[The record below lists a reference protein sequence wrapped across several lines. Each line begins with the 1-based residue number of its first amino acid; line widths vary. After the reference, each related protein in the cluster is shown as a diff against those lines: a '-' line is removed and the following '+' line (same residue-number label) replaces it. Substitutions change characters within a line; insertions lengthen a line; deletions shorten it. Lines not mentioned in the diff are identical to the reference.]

1 MKKTRTALFSA
12 AVFAASALFFSAC
25 AREVNTSENA
35 VQIYMPDGAPALA
48 LAQYMSEG
56 GEDAEYHVVDA
67 STIQTYVTGN
77 SPAADLCILPLNLA
91 SKLLGTGE
99 VYKMLGTVTHGNI
112 YMLSED
118 AETQYT
124 ADNLSALVGKTVGVV
139 QLPNVPGL
147 TLKVVL
153 NENEIPWQ
161 ELTGDEAAASDKVNL
176 KAVTPAQVIPETGYD
191 CYVMPEPAASV
202 KVNNASFEFVGDLQ
216 ELYGGENGYP
226 QAVLVAKSAFV
237 AENAEWVSD
246 FLSGLDDAAQW
257 LFEAD
262 AATIVNAVSA
272 HLTEGLTPQLSTA
285 NLSRTAIEH
294 SGVWF
299 TAAAEGKEEVN
310 AFLDKLIAVS
320 ETAASKVSD
329 AFYYQP

>member
-1 MKKTRTALFSA
+1 
-12 AVFAASALFFSAC
+12 
-25 AREVNTSENA
+25 
-35 VQIYMPDGAPALA
+35 
-48 LAQYMSEG
+48 
-56 GEDAEYHVVDA
+56 
-67 STIQTYVTGN
+67 
-77 SPAADLCILPLNLA
+77 
-91 SKLLGTGE
+91 
-99 VYKMLGTVTHGNI
+99 
-112 YMLSED
+112 
-118 AETQYT
+118 
-124 ADNLSALVGKTVGVV
+124 
-139 QLPNVPGL
+139 
-147 TLKVVL
+147 
-153 NENEIPWQ
+153 
-161 ELTGDEAAASDKVNL
+161 
-176 KAVTPAQVIPETGYD
+176 
-191 CYVMPEPAASV
+191 MPEPAASV

-237 AENAEWVSD
+237 SENAEWVSD

-272 HLTEGLTPQLSTA
+272 HLTEGLTPKLNTA

-299 TAAAEGKEEVN
+299 TGAAEGKEEVN